1 MSTKRIVGGEEAV
14 AGEWPWMTALFHS
27 QGNADRPP
35 YFKCGATL
43 LSDKW
48 IATAA
53 HCTLALP
60 QIFSVS
66 YVQFLHII
74 PLILISSKH
83 QSM

>member
-1 MSTKRIVGGEEAV
+1 V